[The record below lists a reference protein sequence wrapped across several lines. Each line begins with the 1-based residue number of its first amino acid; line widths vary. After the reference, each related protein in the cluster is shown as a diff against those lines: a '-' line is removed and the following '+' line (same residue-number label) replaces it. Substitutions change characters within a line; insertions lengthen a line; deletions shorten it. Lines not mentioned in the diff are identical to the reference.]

1 MTKTFY
7 LYMMT
12 NRSRVVLYTGI
23 TNSLV
28 RRVWEHQNGDIEGFT
43 KKYRVNRLVYYE
55 NFDDPRHAISR
66 EKEIKGWR
74 RAKKNALVET
84 KNPKWADLSPMLFRH
99 MRVPRVARDDGKR
112 RRVVLSNAKDHTVE
126 MSIFSHHLRANGVA
140 ILHSGLGASIR
151 YLRSLVVFATRD
163 DSERKVI

>member
-7 LYMMT
+7 VYMMT
-12 NRSRVVLYTGI
+12 NRSRVVLDTGI

-28 RRVWEHQNGDIEGFT
+28 RRVWEHQNGDIKSFT

-74 RAKKNALVET
+74 RAKKNALVES
-84 KNPKWADLSPMLFRH
+84 KIPKWGGFIAD
-99 MRVPRVARDDGKR
+99 A
-112 RRVVLSNAKDHTVE
+112 
-126 MSIFSHHLRANGVA
+126 FSAYAGSLA
-140 ILHSGLGASIR
+140 SLGM
-151 YLRSLVVFATRD
+151 TD
-163 DSERKVI
+163 